1 MNSQNGGDGLIE
13 QLAMFEEVD
22 ESIVR
27 SEVVKALIEYRALK
41 VQNENLQERIEAG
54 ATNLFPSI
62 RKVNPLNEM
71 KVRQMDRALK
81 YSLNEEERLI
91 IGKKYLSGVKI
102 KDIEIYMEI
111 GLDKDRYYEIK
122 RSAISLIATALGII

>member
-1 MNSQNGGDGLIE
+1 LAPE

-22 ESIVR
+22 ESVVR

-41 VQNENLQERIEAG
+41 VQNENMQERIEAG
-54 ATNLFPSI
+54 ATNLFPSV
-62 RKVNPLNEM
+62 RKVNPLNEL

-81 YSLNEEERLI
+81 HSLNEEERLI
-91 IGKKYLSGVKI
+91 IEKKYLSGVKI
-102 KDIEIYMEI
+102 KDIQIYLEI

>member
-1 MNSQNGGDGLIE
+1 MTSE

-27 SEVVKALIEYRALK
+27 IEVIKALIEYRALK
-41 VQNENLQERIEAG
+41 VQIENMQERLAAG
-54 ATNLFPSI
+54 AINLYPTI
-62 RKVNPLNEM
+62 RKSNPLNEL
-71 KVRQMDRALK
+71 KVRQIERALK
-81 YSLNEEERLI
+81 NSLNEDERLI
-91 IGKKYLSGVKI
+91 IEKKYLSGIKV
-102 KDIEIYMEI
+102 KDIDVYMEI